1 MRVKIG
7 YLLFFLIPVLAACS
21 AGPSASDAIEAY
33 LSALVEGDQLQA
45 LNNSCVDWE
54 SQAKAE
60 AASFEAV
67 EARLEGVSCSLV
79 EGGENEGVVECAGS
93 ILATYGAEVQ
103 ELKLQGRSYIVT
115 FEAGDWRM
123 CGYQ

>member
-1 MRVKIG
+1 MRARIG
-7 YLLFFLIPVLAACS
+7 LPFFLILLLASCS
-21 AGPSASDAIEAY
+21 AGGSAPKAIEAY
-33 LSALVEGDQLQA
+33 LGALVNGDQLQA
-45 LNNSCVDWE
+45 LNNSCAAWE

-67 EARLEGVSCSLV
+67 EARLEGVTCSLV
-79 EGGENEGVVECAGS
+79 EGGESEGVVECQGL
-93 ILATYGAEVQ
+93 ILATYGAEQQ